1 MLLSL
6 PLFLFS
12 FTDPVTKKNYKCRVV
27 FQVYIKPESYSIGK
41 ETIGYDQRVID
52 KKFDNSEIEWST
64 KQYGTTFLYG
74 LLIKAEEQKI

>member
-1 MLLSL
+1 MLLFL

-12 FTDPVTKKNYKCRVV
+12 FTDPITKKNYKCRVV

-41 ETIGYDQRVID
+41 QTIGCGQRID
-52 KKFDNSEIEWST
+52 KNFNNSKIEWST